1 MVATLY
7 VHAAIFLQSATTS
20 TWSLQSMWSTMSTLP
35 RVVVGILFVLSVY
48 SFGVMIDRALMYSAA
63 RKQSRVFV
71 QQVAGALKEG
81 KLDEAIAIAER
92 NKKSHIAKVVATG
105 LSEFQSASQQVSYAD
120 VIEAAKRGL
129 ERSVAI
135 VHAEMKRG
143 LSALATIGST
153 PAVVGVFCTVG
164 GILNAFKGIESNK
177 ATGLSAVAGGIAEAL
192 VTTAFGLLVAVPA
205 VWAYNYFTNKVEAFD
220 VEMDNSSM
228 DLITSFTL
236 RRGAKKYPTMA
247 YKPVAGPQM
256 AAPNVIPMADIML
269 VLLIIF
275 MVVTPMLQK
284 GQSVDMV
291 RTDNPRDMQDADK
304 DDAIIVAITRDG
316 KIYLGNTQMPKEDL
330 TGQIKDRISTRLD
343 KTVYVKSDAR
353 AKYGEVVAVVDEIRS
368 AGVDQLGLLTEKNQ
382 KNGPPPP
389 PPAD

>member
-1 MVATLY
+1 
-7 VHAAIFLQSATTS
+7 
-20 TWSLQSMWSTMSTLP
+20 
-35 RVVVGILFVLSVY
+35 
-48 SFGVMIDRALMYSAA
+48 
-63 RKQSRVFV
+63 
-71 QQVAGALKEG
+71 
-81 KLDEAIAIAER
+81 
-92 NKKSHIAKVVATG
+92 
-105 LSEFQSASQQVSYAD
+105 
-120 VIEAAKRGL
+120 
-129 ERSVAI
+129 
-135 VHAEMKRG
+135 
-143 LSALATIGST
+143 
-153 PAVVGVFCTVG
+153 
-164 GILNAFKGIESNK
+164 
-177 ATGLSAVAGGIAEAL
+177 
-192 VTTAFGLLVAVPA
+192 
-205 VWAYNYFTNKVEAFD
+205 
-220 VEMDNSSM
+220 
-228 DLITSFTL
+228 
-236 RRGAKKYPTMA
+236 MA
-247 YKPVAGPQM
+247 YKPQAGPQM

-269 VLLIIF
+269 VLLFIF

-382 KNGPPPP
+382 KTGPPPP